1 LGLFET
7 PYYNILTSDRIVQAL
22 FDAVACGARVISDQ
36 VDGLEQLFAGGVKTY
51 NSPTDLA
58 KLCSNESRALWGTEQ
73 EIVERASRI
82 GERHSFD
89 QRAKELVQAVQN
101 LI

>member
-1 LGLFET
+1 
-7 PYYNILTSDRIVQAL
+7 LTYI
-22 FDAVACGARVISDQ
+22 
-36 VDGLEQLFAGGVKTY
+36 
-51 NSPTDLA
+51 SPTDLSR
-58 KLCSNESRALWGTEQ
+58 LCRNESRTLWGTEQ

-82 GERHSFD
+82 GEQHSFD